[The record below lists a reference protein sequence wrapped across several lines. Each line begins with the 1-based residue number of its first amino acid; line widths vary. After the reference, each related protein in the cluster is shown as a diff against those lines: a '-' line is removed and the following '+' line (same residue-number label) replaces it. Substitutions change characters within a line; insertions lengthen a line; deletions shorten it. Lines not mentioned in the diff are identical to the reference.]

1 MPDQVPED
9 VRSERIER
17 LVDRIQHHAAARN
30 AQLVGTVQEV
40 LVEGPSRTDPA
51 ILRGRTRGGKA
62 LNFTGTAAPGSLAD
76 VTVTGSTSQT
86 LSGRQAA
93 PVAA

>member
-9 VRSERIER
+9 VRRERIER
-17 LVDRIQHHAAARN
+17 LVERIQHHAAARN
-30 AQLVGTVQEV
+30 AALVGTLQEV
-40 LVEGPSRTDPA
+40 LVEGPSRTDAA

-62 LNFTGTAAPGSLAD
+62 LNFTGEAAAGSLVD

-86 LSGRQAA
+86 LSGRQAT